1 MWIDLAK
8 MCTVLGC
15 AVRFSVGFFRWTL
28 VSEQWLVGSG
38 YLAVVSEQCTVGS
51 LS

>member
-1 MWIDLAK
+1 MHSFGVCGA
-8 MCTVLGC
+8 VLG
-15 AVRFSVGFFRWTL
+15 GFFRWTL